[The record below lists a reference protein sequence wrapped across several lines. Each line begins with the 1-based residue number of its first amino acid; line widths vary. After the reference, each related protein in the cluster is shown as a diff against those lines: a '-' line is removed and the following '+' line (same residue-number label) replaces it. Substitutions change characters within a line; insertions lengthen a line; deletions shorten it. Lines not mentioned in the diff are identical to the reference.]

1 MKVSI
6 YWLSDVTGK
15 HAATIKKRISEIKRD
30 SDGKVDSGQ
39 ALEAIYIGGGGTTE
53 EVIRQLNIARKN
65 EIDLDMEIKRG
76 DRIPREDCEEAFN
89 EVVQSISGALKA
101 RRNQSLDDKTIND
114 IFDQLRQVG
123 EGMKWGLPSGSAWI
137 PSSSRRRFFGCL
149 GLHGSTQKFSL
160 DFFPPQREMFLELF
174 NPRNREVVFKIAS
187 RLTKT
192 MTVLAAIGYFIKES
206 PRKIGVMWPKIGDG
220 EEWSKKQ
227 FMGEL
232 VDPTP
237 EIAALIT
244 DGRGRRLANNTILSK
259 IFPGGYL
266 SIFGANVPGDLRR
279 FKGNFLYADE
289 IDAISITETDE
300 GDQLRQ
306 FAVRGS
312 EYPDTVQVYSSF
324 PSLKGQSNIDA
335 KYERSDKRVW
345 EVPCAKCGDP
355 WVMNRKDL
363 RYDKE
368 KTEEAKIEC
377 PRCHQQFPDGV
388 RYSMARAGGWRATSD
403 FTGIAGFHANS
414 LLWPHPIDSAKY
426 PGGFLQMLALE
437 EVAAEQADN
446 PERAR
451 RVIVN
456 TRDAESYQP
465 EHLQKIE
472 HSALYK
478 RREKYDPREELPA
491 EVVFITFGADL
502 QSNRAEIKFKG
513 WGQRAVSRDEA
524 IKQSW
529 ALDYRIVRGSP
540 LQAEFWE
547 KLENVFR
554 NVAWKHP
561 VRAMDPAVPRPFG
574 RQLSTRRGL
583 CVRAP
588 DAKTPDLRLRRRGTA
603 RESHCPE
610 KTDQARGA
618 ARVSLGNR
626 HARGQG
632 HHLSTAREQ
641 RSGRARVQ
649 SLPGD
654 RLFQ

>member
-1 MKVSI
+1 M
-6 YWLSDVTGK
+6 G
-15 HAATIKKRISEIKRD
+15 
-30 SDGKVDSGQ
+30 
-39 ALEAIYIGGGGTTE
+39 
-53 EVIRQLNIARKN
+53 
-65 EIDLDMEIKRG
+65 
-76 DRIPREDCEEAFN
+76 P
-89 EVVQSISGALKA
+89 
-101 RRNQSLDDKTIND
+101 
-114 IFDQLRQVG
+114 
-123 EGMKWGLPSGSAWI
+123 
-137 PSSSRRRFFGCL
+137 
-149 GLHGSTQKFSL
+149 HGSYRVRGEDSEDAWRAWGDAKFSL
-160 DFFPPQREMFLELF
+160 DFFPPQREMYLELF

-377 PRCHQQFPDGV
+377 PNCHERFDRPWQVSHVAHGE
-388 RYSMARAGGWRATSD
+388 MARHWRISRSCRLSRERA
-403 FTGIAGFHANS
+403 
-414 LLWPHPIDSAKY
+414 P
-426 PGGFLQMLALE
+426 
-437 EVAAEQADN
+437 VAA
-446 PERAR
+446 
-451 RVIVN
+451 
-456 TRDAESYQP
+456 SY
-465 EHLQKIE
+465 
-472 HSALYK
+472 
-478 RREKYDPREELPA
+478 R
-491 EVVFITFGADL
+491 F
-502 QSNRAEIKFKG
+502 
-513 WGQRAVSRDEA
+513 
-524 IKQSW
+524 
-529 ALDYRIVRGSP
+529 
-540 LQAEFWE
+540 
-547 KLENVFR
+547 
-554 NVAWKHP
+554 
-561 VRAMDPAVPRPFG
+561 
-574 RQLSTRRGL
+574 
-583 CVRAP
+583 
-588 DAKTPDLRLRRRGTA
+588 
-603 RESHCPE
+603 
-610 KTDQARGA
+610 
-618 ARVSLGNR
+618 
-626 HARGQG
+626 
-632 HHLSTAREQ
+632 
-641 RSGRARVQ
+641 
-649 SLPGD
+649 
-654 RLFQ
+654 